1 MRLPFGLAVSVVIG
15 NCTPDIS
22 PRNFCN
28 SAAPRFSD
36 GDACE
41 ERQIEYVDLPLS
53 ISVKGAAANTAG
65 ASATTSENSFTVR
78 LLNGKGKRESQLIT
92 SSGAYSSAISYGS
105 MRTALP
111 PERRTVT
118 GSSEKFSS
126 AVLPLSSTLQ

>member
-1 MRLPFGLAVSVVIG
+1 MPFGFAVSVMTG
-15 NCTPDIS
+15 NCAPDIS

-41 ERQIEYVDLPLS
+41 ERQIEYVDLPFS
-53 ISVKGAAANTAG
+53 TNVKGAAANTAG
-65 ASATTSENSFTVR
+65 ASAIASESSFTVR
-78 LLNGKGKRESQLIT
+78 LLIGKGKRVERAST
-92 SSGAYSSAISYGS
+92 STGAYSSAISYGL
-105 MRTALP
+105 MRTLLP
-111 PERRTVT
+111 PARRTVT